1 MIRWA
6 IAVGAL
12 ALLAAM
18 PAAGKSGPLKVS
30 LGSRPIGLTAGDVWT
45 ATVRVHRAGRPAA
58 VRPTLLARAAGRTRT
73 FSSRAVRRG
82 VYRARV
88 VLPEAGRWALSARA
102 GGRSFALGR
111 VAVRPVQLTGPTGI
125 ALDADGDVLF
135 ADRAAGRIMRMDL
148 ETRRLTVLARELQ
161 EPTGLD
167 VDSAGNVWVAGD
179 ADQTVR
185 RFTAAGRPAG
195 VIAVPTDVIDVA
207 VDRAGNAYVAGRDS
221 CVHRIDGA
229 TGAVTVFAGTGV
241 QGDPGDGGPATQATL
256 LAPHGV
262 AIDRNGD
269 VLIADVFRVRRVDME
284 TRVITTIGGTG
295 VEGFSGDGGPAT
307 AGMLTALRVEPA
319 PDGSVYIADNN
330 NHRVRRISPTGVL
343 TTVAGTGDQAFLH
356 PFDIVIG
363 REGSLL
369 VVEQSPPRLLRI
381 DPSTG
386 TVTPIAGRR

>member
-1 MIRWA
+1 M
-6 IAVGAL
+6 
-12 ALLAAM
+12 
-18 PAAGKSGPLKVS
+18 
-30 LGSRPIGLTAGDVWT
+30 
-45 ATVRVHRAGRPAA
+45 
-58 VRPTLLARAAGRTRT
+58 
-73 FSSRAVRRG
+73 
-82 VYRARV
+82 
-88 VLPEAGRWALSARA
+88 
-102 GGRSFALGR
+102 
-111 VAVRPVQLTGPTGI
+111 
-125 ALDADGDVLF
+125 
-135 ADRAAGRIMRMDL
+135 
-148 ETRRLTVLARELQ
+148 
-161 EPTGLD
+161 
-167 VDSAGNVWVAGD
+167 AGD

-185 RFTAAGRPAG
+185 RFTAVGRPAG
-195 VIAVPTDVIDVA
+195 VTAVPTDVIDVA

-221 CVHRIDGA
+221 RIHRIDGA

-241 QGDPGDGGPATQATL
+241 LGDPGDGGPATQATL

-262 AIDRNGD
+262 EIDRNGD
-269 VLIADVFRVRRVDME
+269 VLIADVFRVRRVDVE

-363 REGSLL
+363 RDGSLL